1 MSVMDHRRSHV
12 MDTCSWCE
20 DRWPCEAARVRQDL
34 ADYLRSLPV
43 SSTGYPDYLQGL
55 EAGIQS
61 AADSIDI

>member
-1 MSVMDHRRSHV
+1 MSVMDHRESDGICIWDH
-12 MDTCSWCE
+12 E
-20 DRWPCEAARVRQDL
+20 EWPCPVAETRKEL
-34 ADYLRSLPV
+34 AEYLRSRPV